1 MGPVFVMESSVA
13 ASQLFELVG
22 LVLERNT
29 SHSANWGCSCTE
41 WHDGGQDHPPPPQ
54 TPLHHANTRS
64 GWLFS
69 RVHVHCGVAQCY
81 VHCRV
86 PERVM
91 KWRRLLVRHSAPPPL
106 TKAAVLGLVCWILW
120 PETAGRRGAAAIKT
134 PRKSAEATSPMG
146 RAGL

>member
-1 MGPVFVMESSVA
+1 MERSVA
-13 ASQLFELVG
+13 ASQLFELAG

-41 WHDGGQDHPPPPQ
+41 WHDGGEDPPPPPPLSHPP
-54 TPLHHANTRS
+54 TPLHHTNTRP
-64 GWLFS
+64 GWLFL
-69 RVHVHCGVAQCY
+69 RVHVHCGAAPCD

-86 PERVM
+86 PQRVM

-106 TKAAVLGLVCWILW
+106 TKAAVLGLVCRILW
-120 PETAGRRGAAAIKT
+120 PEAAGRRGAATIKT
-134 PRKSAEATSPMG
+134 PPKSAEATSLMG